1 MLCKLI
7 NFGWRAGMSKSNNG
21 RSQADFLAYEKIV
34 RVSPIAGA
42 SSTISYSSPWPW
54 ALALAIGTA
63 IWGLA
68 LWTIWILVQ

>member
-21 RSQADFLAYEKIV
+21 RSQADFLAYELG
-34 RVSPIAGA
+34 RGSPIAGA
-42 SSTISYSSPWPW
+42 SSTVSYSSPWPW

-63 IWGLA
+63 IWGFA
-68 LWTIWILVQ
+68 LWGIWILVQ